1 LSASADYDPRSD
13 SWKKTT
19 VLAAAVEGEE
29 TPVRVF
35 LLQILMHYVSSSGG
49 GRPLRRAL
57 ELKRK
62 WAVEIMTRW
71 KMGGKEEGMFSSLF
85 PFVGPLLSN
94 VDHPRSRRSL

>member
-19 VLAAAVEGEE
+19 VLAAAVEGEG

-71 KMGGKEEGMFSSLF
+71 KMGGKEEGTFSSFHSCVFSSLAD
-85 PFVGPLLSN
+85 VE
-94 VDHPRSRRSL
+94 HPHSR